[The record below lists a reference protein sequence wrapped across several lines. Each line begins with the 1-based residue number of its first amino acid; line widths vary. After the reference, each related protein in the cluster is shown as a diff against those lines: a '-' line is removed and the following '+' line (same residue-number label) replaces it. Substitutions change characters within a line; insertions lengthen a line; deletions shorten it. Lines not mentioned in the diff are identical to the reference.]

1 MFRGRYDDDDYYQP
15 DPQTEQLRAMGWE
28 EVGGGGKKVARG
40 KGMIGLWNMFCRQDG
55 RYNTAEY
62 TY

>member
-1 MFRGRYDDDDYYQP
+1 
-15 DPQTEQLRAMGWE
+15 MGWE

-40 KGMIGLWNMFCRQDG
+40 KGTIGLWNMFCRQDG

-62 TY
+62 TYYILLRAEHS